1 MLNFVDEMISEKIV
15 KLMNLFQRYVN
26 ARTDKNFE
34 KSVLTHKKGR
44 VSLTDVVSECER
56 KALIFRHFSAFKRV
70 FQNSCLLR

>member
-1 MLNFVDEMISEKIV
+1 
-15 KLMNLFQRYVN
+15 MNLFQRYVN

-70 FQNSCLLR
+70 FSKFLSASVTRKGNWLIYHPQID